1 MEYLTFDQIEI
12 GRDLLP
18 VEHLVTAEEVA
29 MFREASMDEST
40 PPDVAPL
47 MLAASYVR
55 RVYESMPSPP
65 GGIHAKQQYTFHA
78 PVRVGDRLTT
88 SGTVGD
94 KYVKRERNY
103 VIVDSL
109 THNQDGVLVTTARA
123 TRIWAR

>member
-1 MEYLTFDQIEI
+1 MEFLTFAEIEI
-12 GRDLLP
+12 GRTLTP
-18 VEHLVTAEEVA
+18 VEHLVTAEEVE
-29 MFREASMDEST
+29 MFRTATMDTST
-40 PPDVAPL
+40 PTDLAPL

-88 SGTVGD
+88 VGEVGD
-94 KYVKRERNY
+94 TYVKRERNY
-103 VIVDSL
+103 VIVDSV
-109 THNQDGVLVTTARA
+109 TRNQEGALVATARA